1 VDQHKLIVQS
11 VGKAAAKTFL
21 QAFLAVFVPL
31 FLLWATSNTAMLT
44 NEQSGGN
51 IDLDFKPLIAAGT
64 AAAIAG
70 VAALLSA
77 GWNLSKGP
85 TSDTPVVV
93 QPPVVVDK

>member
-1 VDQHKLIVQS
+1 MDTHKTIVQT

-31 FLLWATSNTAMLT
+31 FILWATSNTAMLT

-51 IDLDFKPLIAAGT
+51 IDIDFKPVAAALI

-70 VAALLSA
+70 VSSVLSA
-77 GWNLSKGP
+77 AWNLSKGP
-85 TSDTPVVV
+85 TSQTPVVDS
-93 QPPVVVDK
+93 PPVVVDK

>member
-1 VDQHKLIVQS
+1 MDQHKMIVQS
-11 VGKAAAKTFL
+11 VSKAAAKTFI

-31 FLLWATSNTAMLT
+31 FLLWATSNTAILT
-44 NEQSGGN
+44 NEQNGGS
-51 IDLDFKPLIAAGT
+51 IDLDFKPLIAGAT

-85 TSDTPVVV
+85 TV
-93 QPPVVVDK
+93 QPPVVINEPVAEG

>member
-11 VGKAAAKTFL
+11 VGKAAAKTFI

-44 NEQSGGN
+44 NEQSGGS
-51 IDLDFKPLIAAGT
+51 IDLDFKPLIAGLT

-70 VAALLSA
+70 VAAVLSA
-77 GWNLSKGP
+77 AWNLSKGP
-85 TSDTPVVV
+85 TQNPPVVLDE
-93 QPPVVVDK
+93 PVVVDK

>member
-1 VDQHKLIVQS
+1 MDQHKMIVQS
-11 VGKAAAKTFL
+11 VGKAAAKTFI

-31 FLLWATSNTAMLT
+31 FLLWATSNTAILT
-44 NEQSGGN
+44 NEQNGGT
-51 IDLDFKPLIAAGT
+51 IDLDFKPLIAGAT

-85 TSDTPVVV
+85 VA
-93 QPPVVVDK
+93 QPPVVINEPVAEG